1 VHSAANDAMP
11 RVVRRIIVDT
21 NSWYY
26 TRTLQTFAMALCNRR
41 YVILSAFLAALC
53 KTRIVGTI
61 GVVYKG
67 NVYQISATWLLLT
80 LVCGMQIMIEWYK
93 ETFVTGKYTGDTS
106 LVKSCLTKYFATL
119 WFFIR
124 IM

>member
-1 VHSAANDAMP
+1 MCSAANDAMP

-26 TRTLQTFAMALCNRR
+26 TGTLQTFAMALCNRC

-53 KTRIVGTI
+53 KTRIVETT
-61 GVVYKG
+61 GVMYKG
-67 NVYQISATWLLLT
+67 NVHQISATWLLLT

-93 ETFVTGKYTGDTS
+93 ETCVIGKYTGDAS
-106 LVKSCLTKYFATL
+106 LVKSRLTKYFATL
-119 WFFIR
+119 RFFIR
-124 IM
+124 TI